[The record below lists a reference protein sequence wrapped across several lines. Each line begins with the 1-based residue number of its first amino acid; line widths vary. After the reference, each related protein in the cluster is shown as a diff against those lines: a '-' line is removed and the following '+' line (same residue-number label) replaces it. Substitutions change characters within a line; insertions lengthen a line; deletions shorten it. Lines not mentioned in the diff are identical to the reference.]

1 MRKWIV
7 QFKLELSFLFKSWI
21 FTPLPF
27 LYFIWLLL
35 SMNTNQEGIHG
46 NLYRTTYETTHSLI
60 FILVTG
66 LCILIGVY
74 LIRRDVGNES
84 FEWHQ
89 SFPVSNLIF
98 IAAKF
103 VSALLYMTIFTV
115 LMTATYFLVARSENI
130 AIEETIAILKFFF
143 IQYEVTFLI
152 SLSLGMLLSV
162 FIKNRFVYLI
172 AFCAWMFGTLFMEIF
187 IINQGDLFYLKVFHL
202 TYLFVDS
209 VLINGTWGIQL
220 MKEEIQLQRL
230 FVTTVSA
237 FLLVL
242 IIFTLNMRRPH
253 QYDRLWRGLLILSAG
268 LVLLSYLPYASFWNE
283 RMRGFNEIKEES
295 PFMTSGQD
303 GEYSYMTFPPAP
315 QTNGVLE
322 GEGALYQPDRFDIK
336 EYDLSID
343 QQNEDSLDVEA
354 RLTLSETELSTRDVI
369 KLTLNQTFK
378 VKNVKIDQQPVPFT
392 RSNDFITISLPD
404 QTNTPVIQLN
414 YEGTYKLWASNYGQ
428 EFYPGYVGRNQIIM
442 PSQSAWYPLP
452 GHQYLYDR
460 NGESQTNVGMN
471 NRAEFNVTMNGPSPT
486 FGTIEE
492 FQSSEGTYKLH
503 GKTAKLDLYS
513 GDLVEVTSD
522 HFPFSIVTTSY
533 NKRRAQTLM
542 DELDERLLYTE
553 HYLTKEIEPMRH
565 LFILPVENIRWA
577 NYMRQQGFIDQN
589 YLLSE
594 SSFYQ
599 LDEPYLMKLFL
610 QINLLHD
617 RTEIY
622 GYDEGELVTST
633 ILSAYTYLYEI
644 DHGNEENASA
654 IKSMVVTVNDA
665 IPIENYSEEE
675 IEANRIF
682 SMIKTAVESG
692 KEKQVKEVLN
702 RIYSEEW
709 IDPGFPSD
717 FSLFR
722 KPSTLILFEEWARIW
737 DEVMQESQTR
747 KEKGS

>member
-1 MRKWIV
+1 M
-7 QFKLELSFLFKSWI
+7 
-21 FTPLPF
+21 PLPF

-89 SFPVSNLIF
+89 SFPVSNFIF
-98 IAAKF
+98 ISAKF
-103 VSALLYMTIFTV
+103 VSALLYMTMFTL
-115 LMTATYFLVARSENI
+115 LMTATYFLFATSENI
-130 AIEETIAILKFFF
+130 AIEETMTIIQFFF

-187 IINQGDLFYLKVFHL
+187 IINQGELFYLKVFHL

-230 FVTTVSA
+230 FVTTVAA

-242 IIFTLNMRRPH
+242 IIFILNIRRPH
-253 QYDRLWRGLLILSAG
+253 QYDRLWKGLLFLSAG
-268 LVLLSYLPYASFWNE
+268 LVILSYLPYASFWNE
-283 RMRGFNEIKEES
+283 RMRGFNDIKEES
-295 PFMTSGQD
+295 PIITSGQE
-303 GEYSYMTFPPAP
+303 GEHSYLTFPPLP
-315 QTNGVLE
+315 HPDSVLE
-322 GEGALYQPDRFDIK
+322 GERALYQPERFDIK
-336 EYDLSID
+336 QYDLSID
-343 QQNEDSLDVEA
+343 QQKEDSLNIEA
-354 RLTLSETELSTRDVI
+354 RLTLPEAAFSTNDVI
-369 KLTLNQTFK
+369 KFTLNQTFK
-378 VKNVKIDQQPVPFT
+378 MKNVMIDHQSVPFT
-392 RSNDFITISLPD
+392 RDNDFITISLPD
-404 QTNTPVIQLN
+404 QINTPIIQLN

-428 EFYPGYVGRNQIIM
+428 EFYPGYVGQNQIIM

-452 GHQYLYDR
+452 GHQYLYDS
-460 NGESQTNVGMN
+460 NGESQTNVGLN
-471 NRAEFNVTMNGPSPT
+471 NRADFNVTVKGPSPT

-492 FQSSEGTYKLH
+492 TRSPGGVYKLH

-513 GDLVEVTSD
+513 GDLVEVASD

-533 NKRRAQTLM
+533 NQSRVQALM
-542 DELDERLLYTE
+542 TELDKRLLYTD

-599 LDEPYLMKLFL
+599 LDHPYLMKLFL

-617 RTEIY
+617 GTEIY
-622 GYDEGELVTST
+622 GYEEGELVTST

-644 DHGNEENASA
+644 DHGNEEMASA
-654 IKSMVVTVNDA
+654 IRRMVVTFNDA

-682 SMIKTAVESG
+682 SMIKRAVESG

-722 KPSTLILFEEWARIW
+722 KPSTLILFEEWQRIW
-737 DEVMQESQTR
+737 DEEMQESQTR
-747 KEKGS
+747 KEKVS

>member
-1 MRKWIV
+1 MV

-21 FTPLPF
+21 FTPLPS

-89 SFPVSNLIF
+89 SFPVSNFIF
-98 IAAKF
+98 ISAKF

-115 LMTATYFLVARSENI
+115 LMSATYFLFATSENI
-130 AIEETIAILKFFF
+130 AIEETAMTIQFFF

-162 FIKNRFVYLI
+162 LIKNRFVYLI

-187 IINQGDLFYLKVFHL
+187 IINQGELFYLKAFHL

-230 FVTTVSA
+230 FVTTVAA

-242 IIFTLNMRRPH
+242 IIFILNIRRPH

-268 LVLLSYLPYASFWNE
+268 LVILSYLPYASFWNE
-283 RMRGFNEIKEES
+283 RMREFSEIKEES
-295 PFMTSGQD
+295 PFITSGQD
-303 GEYSYMTFPPAP
+303 GEHSYMTFPPLP
-315 QTNGVLE
+315 HPDGLLE
-322 GEGALYQPDRFDIK
+322 KEGALYQPDRFDIK
-336 EYDLSID
+336 QYDLSIN
-343 QQNEDSLDVEA
+343 QQKGDSLYVEA
-354 RLTLSETELSTRDVI
+354 YLTLPEAEFSTNDVI
-369 KLTLNQTFK
+369 KFTLNQTFK
-378 VKNVKIDQQPVPFT
+378 VKNVMIDHQPVPFT
-392 RSNDFITISLPD
+392 RENDFITISLPD
-404 QTNTPVIQLN
+404 QTNTPVIQLD

-428 EFYPGYVGRNQIIM
+428 EFYPGYVGHDQIIM

-452 GHQYLYDR
+452 GHQYLYDI
-460 NGESQTNVGMN
+460 NGQSQTNVGLN
-471 NRAEFNVTMNGPSPT
+471 NRADFNVTVTTPSPT

-492 FQSSEGTYKLH
+492 HQSPNGTYKLH

-513 GDLVEVTSD
+513 GDLVAITSD

-533 NKRRAQTLM
+533 NRKRAQTFM
-542 DELDERLLYTE
+542 AELDKRLLYTDY
-553 HYLTKEIEPMRH
+553 YLTKEIEPMSH

-599 LDEPYLMKLFL
+599 LDEPYLLKLLL

-617 RTEIY
+617 STEIY
-622 GYDEGELVTST
+622 GYEDGELVTSA
-633 ILSAYTYLYEI
+633 ILSAYTYLYEVE
-644 DHGNEENASA
+644 HGNEERASA
-654 IKSMVVTVNDA
+654 IKGMVITLKED
-665 IPIENYSEEE
+665 IPMENYSEEE
-675 IEANRIF
+675 IKANRVF
-682 SMIKTAVESG
+682 TMIKTAIESG

-722 KPSTLILFEEWARIW
+722 EPSTLISYEEWQQIW
-737 DEVMQESQTR
+737 DEIMQESQKG
-747 KEKGS
+747 KEKVS

>member
-1 MRKWIV
+1 MV
-7 QFKLELSFLFKSWI
+7 QFRLELSFLFKSWI
-21 FTPLPF
+21 FMPLPF

-89 SFPVSNLIF
+89 SFPVSNFIF
-98 IAAKF
+98 ISAKF
-103 VSALLYMTIFTV
+103 VSALLYMTMFTL
-115 LMTATYFLVARSENI
+115 LMTATYFLFATSENI
-130 AIEETIAILKFFF
+130 AIEETMTIIQFFF

-187 IINQGDLFYLKVFHL
+187 IINQGELFYLKVFHL

-230 FVTTVSA
+230 FVTTVAA

-242 IIFTLNMRRPH
+242 IIFILNIRRPH
-253 QYDRLWRGLLILSAG
+253 QYDRLWKGLLFLSAG
-268 LVLLSYLPYASFWNE
+268 LVILSYLPYASFWNE
-283 RMRGFNEIKEES
+283 RMRGFNDIKEES
-295 PFMTSGQD
+295 PIITSGQE
-303 GEYSYMTFPPAP
+303 GEHSYLTFPPLP
-315 QTNGVLE
+315 HPDSVLE
-322 GEGALYQPDRFDIK
+322 GERALYQPERFDIK
-336 EYDLSID
+336 QYDLSID
-343 QQNEDSLDVEA
+343 QQKEDSLNIEA
-354 RLTLSETELSTRDVI
+354 RLTLPEAAFSTNDVI
-369 KLTLNQTFK
+369 KFTLNQTFK
-378 VKNVKIDQQPVPFT
+378 MKNVMIDHQSVPFT
-392 RSNDFITISLPD
+392 RDNDFITISLPD
-404 QTNTPVIQLN
+404 QINTPIIQLN

-428 EFYPGYVGRNQIIM
+428 EFYPGYVGQNQIIM

-452 GHQYLYDR
+452 GHQYLYDS
-460 NGESQTNVGMN
+460 NGESQTNVGLN
-471 NRAEFNVTMNGPSPT
+471 NRADFNVTVKGPSPT

-492 FQSSEGTYKLH
+492 TRSPGGVYKLH

-513 GDLVEVTSD
+513 GDLVEVASD

-533 NKRRAQTLM
+533 NQSRVQALM
-542 DELDERLLYTE
+542 TELDKRLLYTD

-599 LDEPYLMKLFL
+599 LDHPYLMKLFL

-617 RTEIY
+617 GTEIY
-622 GYDEGELVTST
+622 GYEEGELVTST

-644 DHGNEENASA
+644 DHGNEEMASA
-654 IKSMVVTVNDA
+654 IRRMVVTFNDA

-682 SMIKTAVESG
+682 SMIKRAVESG

-722 KPSTLILFEEWARIW
+722 KPSTLILFEEWQRIW
-737 DEVMQESQTR
+737 DEEMQESQTR
-747 KEKGS
+747 KEKVS

>member
-1 MRKWIV
+1 M
-7 QFKLELSFLFKSWI
+7 
-21 FTPLPF
+21 PLPF

-89 SFPVSNLIF
+89 SFPVSNFIF
-98 IAAKF
+98 ISAKF
-103 VSALLYMTIFTV
+103 VSALLYMTMFTL
-115 LMTATYFLVARSENI
+115 LMTATYFLFATSENI
-130 AIEETIAILKFFF
+130 AIEETMTIIQFFF

-187 IINQGDLFYLKVFHL
+187 IINQGELFYLKVFHL

-230 FVTTVSA
+230 FVTTVAA

-242 IIFTLNMRRPH
+242 IIFILNIRRPH
-253 QYDRLWRGLLILSAG
+253 QYDRLWKGLLFLSAG
-268 LVLLSYLPYASFWNE
+268 LVILSYLPYASFWNE
-283 RMRGFNEIKEES
+283 RMRGFNDIKEES
-295 PFMTSGQD
+295 PIITSGQE
-303 GEYSYMTFPPAP
+303 GEHSYLTFPPLP
-315 QTNGVLE
+315 HPDSVLE
-322 GEGALYQPDRFDIK
+322 GERALYQPERFDIK
-336 EYDLSID
+336 QYDLSID
-343 QQNEDSLDVEA
+343 QQKEDSLNIEA
-354 RLTLSETELSTRDVI
+354 RLTLPEAAFSTNDVI
-369 KLTLNQTFK
+369 KFTLNQTFK
-378 VKNVKIDQQPVPFT
+378 MKNVMIDHQSVPFT
-392 RSNDFITISLPD
+392 RDNDFITISLPD
-404 QTNTPVIQLN
+404 QINTPIIQLN

-428 EFYPGYVGRNQIIM
+428 EFYPGYVGQNQIIM

-452 GHQYLYDR
+452 GHQYLYDS
-460 NGESQTNVGMN
+460 NGESQTNVGLN
-471 NRAEFNVTMNGPSPT
+471 NRADFNVTVKGPSPT

-492 FQSSEGTYKLH
+492 TRSPGGVYKLH

-513 GDLVEVTSD
+513 GDLVEVASD

-533 NKRRAQTLM
+533 NQSRVQALM
-542 DELDERLLYTE
+542 TELDKRLLYTD

-599 LDEPYLMKLFL
+599 LDHPYLMKLFL

-617 RTEIY
+617 GTEIY
-622 GYDEGELVTST
+622 GYEEGELVTST

-644 DHGNEENASA
+644 DHGNEEMASA
-654 IKSMVVTVNDA
+654 IRRMVVTLNDA

-682 SMIKTAVESG
+682 SMIKRAVESG

-722 KPSTLILFEEWARIW
+722 KPSTLILFEEWQRIW
-737 DEVMQESQTR
+737 DEEMQESQTR
-747 KEKGS
+747 KEKVS

>member
-89 SFPVSNLIF
+89 SFPVSNFIF

-115 LMTATYFLVARSENI
+115 LMTATYFLVATSENI

-428 EFYPGYVGRNQIIM
+428 EFYPGYVDRNQIIM

>member
-1 MRKWIV
+1 MRKWLV

-27 LYFIWLLL
+27 LYLIWLLF
-35 SMNTNQEGIHG
+35 SMNTNQDGIHG

-89 SFPVSNLIF
+89 SFPVSNFIF
-98 IAAKF
+98 ISAKF
-103 VSALLYMTIFTV
+103 GSALLYMTIFTI
-115 LMTATYFLVARSENI
+115 LMSTTYFIFATNENI
-130 AIEETIAILKFFF
+130 AIPETLTILRFFF
-143 IQYEVTFLI
+143 VQYEVTFLI

-162 FIKNRFVYLI
+162 LIKNRFVYLI

-187 IINQGDLFYLKVFHL
+187 IINQGELFYLKAFHL

-220 MKEEIQLQRL
+220 MKEEIALQRL
-230 FVTTVSA
+230 FVTTVSG

-242 IIFTLNMRRPH
+242 IIFILNIRRPY
-253 QYDRLWRGLLILSAG
+253 QYDKLWRGMLILSAG
-268 LVLLSYLPYASFWNE
+268 IVILSYLPYASFWSE
-283 RMRGFNEIKEES
+283 RMREFSEIKEQS
-295 PFMTSGQD
+295 PFITSGQD
-303 GEYSYMTFPPAP
+303 GEHRYMTFPPLP
-315 QTNGVLE
+315 HPDGLLDGE
-322 GEGALYQPDRFDIK
+322 GELYQPERFNIEQYDI
-336 EYDLSID
+336 SID
-343 QQNEDSLDVEA
+343 QQKENSLSVEA
-354 RLTLSETELSTRDVI
+354 SLTLPEDEFSTNEVI
-369 KLTLNQTFK
+369 KFTLNQTFT
-378 VKNVKIDQQPVPFT
+378 VKDVIIDHQTVPFT
-392 RSNDFITISLPD
+392 RENDFITISLPD
-404 QTNTPVIQLN
+404 HTHSPVIQFN

-428 EFYPGYVGRNQIIM
+428 EYFPGYVGGDQMIM

-452 GHQYLYDR
+452 GHQYLYDM
-460 NGESQTNVGMN
+460 NGQSQTNVELD
-471 NRAEFNVTMNGPSPT
+471 NRALFNVTVNMSSPIY
-486 FGTIEE
+486 GTIEE
-492 FQSSEGTYKLH
+492 HQLSNGSYKLK
-503 GKTAKLDLYS
+503 GKTSKLDLYS
-513 GDLVEVTSD
+513 GDLVEVPSD
-522 HFPFSIVTTSY
+522 YFPFSIVTNSY
-533 NKRRAQTLM
+533 NHTRAQTLM
-542 DELDERLLYTE
+542 SELDKRLLYTDR
-553 HYLTKEIEPMRH
+553 YLTKEIEPMSH
-565 LFILPVENIRWA
+565 LFLLPVENIRWA

-599 LDEPYLMKLFL
+599 LDEAYLLKLFL

-617 RTEIY
+617 STEIY
-622 GYDEGELVTST
+622 GYEEGELVTSA
-633 ILSAYTYLYEI
+633 ILSAYAYLYEI
-644 DHGNEENASA
+644 ENGNEEKASA
-654 IKSMVVTVNDA
+654 TRRLVITLNNE

-675 IEANRIF
+675 IKANRIF
-682 SMIKTAVESG
+682 TMIKTAVESG

-722 KPSTLILFEEWARIW
+722 EPSTLLSFEDWQRIW
-737 DEVMQESQTR
+737 DEVMQESQKR
-747 KEKGS
+747 KEKVS